1 VQPNMKMIQQ
11 MQQRLLKAQEELA
24 NETVEGTA
32 GGGAVTITM
41 NGHKQVQAVKIDPAA
56 VDPADVETLEEMVL
70 SAIGDASTKAEQL
83 AQERMGAV
91 TGGLKIPGLM

>member
-1 VQPNMKMIQQ
+1 MQPNMKMIQQ
-11 MQQRLLKAQEELA
+11 MQQRLLKAQEELG

-56 VDPADVETLEEMVL
+56 VDPEDVETLEEMVL